1 MYTPPPAVYPL
12 VALTATRG
20 FSLDASENVELRT
33 TRAVYWSESLQERS
47 EWEKSSLA
55 VSEWIEM
62 KTAIVFLAFVVS
74 SRPAERSRVITTKA
88 NLKLLQTAVGEFKS
102 DTGRLPTAAEGLNAL
117 IHQPSGVPNW
127 HAGGYLD
134 TPDVPKDAWDHEFVY
149 ALDPNLP
156 GGFGIYSCGRD
167 GITVSNGNDTDDINP
182 WSTHPSWPAYYQA
195 LAMKEKG
202 RERDKSALVFLV
214 VIAAAFTLGRVLG
227 FRPWTSD
234 SA

>member
-1 MYTPPPAVYPL
+1 M
-12 VALTATRG
+12 
-20 FSLDASENVELRT
+20 ELRT

-74 SRPAERSRVITTKA
+74 SWPAERSRVITTKA

-167 GITVSNGNDTDDINP
+167 GVTSSQGNDADDIGTWTLQASSAGYP
-182 WSTHPSWPAYYQA
+182 QRA
-195 LAMKEKG
+195 LAERDAMIRRAMSVTIVLLILAAVVLILTKGFG
-202 RERDKSALVFLV
+202 RESRKNA
-214 VIAAAFTLGRVLG
+214 TKRG
-227 FRPWTSD
+227 
-234 SA
+234 